1 MLEPV
6 SGGSGARALGAGWR
20 PGWGDL
26 LVLLATAIW
35 SVNVVVVKVGLAD
48 SGPLTYSAIRYVF
61 GGLALWIL
69 ARWLEGPLQIPR
81 GRELGL
87 IVLAAACGV
96 LVNQASFS
104 GALALTNADN
114 VAMIAGTT
122 PLLVAGYLA
131 WRGREHFGKRVWLG
145 LALGLGGLVLVVGAG
160 RWSSGLGVLVALG
173 NPLSWAAYLLL
184 LPRLLARHRPL
195 TLAALTTAAGALM
208 LLPLGAVQAAIQPPH
223 VTLAL
228 VGLLAYSALGA
239 VGLTTWLYLPGV
251 RMLGPARAVV
261 YGYLQPF
268 LAVVAAGLL
277 IAEPVLG
284 LQLLGGAVMLAG
296 VVIGRPRARPSAGV
310 GVDIPSPVQA
320 GSRTSR
326 ATGKASSSSATM
338 TSGPAN
344 SRPSSWLRQLPGGRG
359 SAVSPQRPPRL
370 SGNRWATAMTF
381 SKRAKASTWSE
392 REPSAGSGR

>member
-6 SGGSGARALGAGWR
+6 RGGSGARAHGAAWR

-131 WRGREHFGKRVWLG
+131 WRGREHFDKRVWLG

-160 RWSSGLGVLVALG
+160 
-173 NPLSWAAYLLL
+173 
-184 LPRLLARHRPL
+184 
-195 TLAALTTAAGALM
+195 
-208 LLPLGAVQAAIQPPH
+208 
-223 VTLAL
+223 
-228 VGLLAYSALGA
+228 
-239 VGLTTWLYLPGV
+239 
-251 RMLGPARAVV
+251 
-261 YGYLQPF
+261 
-268 LAVVAAGLL
+268 
-277 IAEPVLG
+277 
-284 LQLLGGAVMLAG
+284 
-296 VVIGRPRARPSAGV
+296 
-310 GVDIPSPVQA
+310 
-320 GSRTSR
+320 
-326 ATGKASSSSATM
+326 
-338 TSGPAN
+338 
-344 SRPSSWLRQLPGGRG
+344 
-359 SAVSPQRPPRL
+359 
-370 SGNRWATAMTF
+370 
-381 SKRAKASTWSE
+381 
-392 REPSAGSGR
+392 